1 MLISDLL
8 GPANVLPRLRAPD
21 KAGVLGAMTD
31 HASRAF
37 GVDRTLVFEALSK
50 REALGS
56 TGMGGGVAM
65 PHARL
70 AHITAPHAL
79 LARLVSPVDFD
90 AVDGRPVDLVLLLLL
105 PAASTGAA
113 LNAMACAAR
122 CLRDPLVTA
131 ALRNASES
139 DDLYGIVCG
148 RTR

>member
-1 MLISDLL
+1 
-8 GPANVLPRLRAPD
+8 
-21 KAGVLGAMTD
+21 MTD

-37 GVDRTLVFEALSK
+37 GVDRAIVFEALSK

-70 AHITAPHAL
+70 AHITAPRAL

-122 CLRDPLVTA
+122 RLRDPLVTA
-131 ALRNASES
+131 ALRSASES
-139 DDLYGIVCG
+139 DDLYEIVCG